1 LGMLAIIV
9 FVVVIV
15 FGFGFYALALN
26 VGGRGMLILSL
37 MILLAGFAISLFSIG
52 AIGQAEAAPVTVHT
66 EHTWGS
72 HRDTTFDWATLKA
85 DPYFQAFAGVV
96 VALIGCAGCVGCAF
110 SKAE

>member
-1 LGMLAIIV
+1 MVV
-9 FVVVIV
+9 FVVLAAVVI
-15 FGFGFYALALN
+15 FGFGFFALALN

-37 MILLAGFAISLFSIG
+37 MILLAGFAITLFSIG

-66 EHTWGS
+66 EHVWVS
-72 HRDTTFDWATLKA
+72 HRDSTFDLEPLKT
-85 DPYFQAFAGVV
+85 DPYFQAFAGIV